1 MPNPAAGGLETPNV
15 SPADALIPGLLK
27 LKPDVLELPKPALRL
42 PPEGLLEEKPNE
54 EPPVATLPNPGPL
67 PNAAEHKSAGHF

>member
-27 LKPDVLELPKPALRL
+27 LKPDVLELPKP
-42 PPEGLLEEKPNE
+42 EETVGKVICMWQMFTVQLME
-54 EPPVATLPNPGPL
+54 QQ
-67 PNAAEHKSAGHF
+67 KSL